1 MSSRERAGVE
11 REAPRSGLAEL
22 LSPDQRQLLSR
33 DRQLLWRLREALA
46 AAAASEDDLRT
57 LRQAEADLDELFL
70 LVIVGEFNAGKSA
83 LINALLGA
91 PVLPEGVTPTTAEV
105 TLLRDGPA
113 PEQRSADGLLEIR
126 YPLDLLR
133 DLAIV
138 DTPGTNAVL
147 RRHEEL
153 TRRFIPR
160 ADLVLFVTS
169 ADRPFT
175 ESERSF
181 MELIRTWGK
190 KLVLV
195 LNKVDLL
202 QPAEL
207 EEQLGFVREQSRQL
221 LGFIPQVFPVSA
233 RAALR
238 AKQVASDGERE
249 QAWAASRF
257 QALEAFIRETLDD
270 QERLRL
276 KLQTPLGV
284 AERIAASYQ
293 DAAQQRLELLQAD
306 LLLSESLEGQLALYL
321 ADMRR
326 DFGFRLHELDTVLH
340 QLQERGERFLDDT
353 LRLGRVFDLFNAAR
367 IKSEFERQ
375 VVADLP
381 AQVDRL
387 GQSLI
392 DWMVE
397 QDLRLWR
404 SVTEQVERRRAA
416 RPGEGPS
423 ARLAGS
429 FEYDRRTLLGTLG
442 SVAREV
448 VQRHDHRREAE
459 QLAQSVRETVTQ
471 ATLMEAGALGLGALV
486 VALVSSAA
494 LDVTGIL
501 ASGAIAGLG
510 LYLLPLKRRRAKEQF
525 RLRTAALRDG
535 LASAL
540 SEAFERELEHSVQRV
555 RDALAPYDR
564 FVRVEQAKMTTL
576 CGTLAA
582 ILAEARTLRE
592 QIQRL

>member
-1 MSSRERAGVE
+1 MMSSRERAGVE

-153 TRRFIPR
+153 TRRF
-160 ADLVLFVTS
+160 
-169 ADRPFT
+169 
-175 ESERSF
+175 

-270 QERLRL
+270 QER
-276 KLQTPLGV
+276 
-284 AERIAASYQ
+284 
-293 DAAQQRLELLQAD
+293 
-306 LLLSESLEGQLALYL
+306 
-321 ADMRR
+321 
-326 DFGFRLHELDTVLH
+326 
-340 QLQERGERFLDDT
+340 
-353 LRLGRVFDLFNAAR
+353 
-367 IKSEFERQ
+367 
-375 VVADLP
+375 
-381 AQVDRL
+381 
-387 GQSLI
+387 
-392 DWMVE
+392 
-397 QDLRLWR
+397 
-404 SVTEQVERRRAA
+404 
-416 RPGEGPS
+416 
-423 ARLAGS
+423 
-429 FEYDRRTLLGTLG
+429 
-442 SVAREV
+442 
-448 VQRHDHRREAE
+448 
-459 QLAQSVRETVTQ
+459 
-471 ATLMEAGALGLGALV
+471 
-486 VALVSSAA
+486 
-494 LDVTGIL
+494 
-501 ASGAIAGLG
+501 
-510 LYLLPLKRRRAKEQF
+510 
-525 RLRTAALRDG
+525 
-535 LASAL
+535 
-540 SEAFERELEHSVQRV
+540 
-555 RDALAPYDR
+555 
-564 FVRVEQAKMTTL
+564 
-576 CGTLAA
+576 
-582 ILAEARTLRE
+582 
-592 QIQRL
+592 